1 MTIQKGR
8 AIHLLWLLVFPV
20 LGFTYAYLNKPTGV
34 VMDFGIVIDDVIPM
48 IPIFVIPYIIWYVYI
63 LCYLVYFCF
72 KDTRVYKHTLLTIVI
87 GEIICFICYIFF
99 QSTVAR
105 PSVEGNGMLL
115 MLMQFIYGND
125 EPYNCLPSIHV
136 LTTYAIML
144 ASVHIRRKHI
154 INAGFIKSMVV
165 LMMLLLL
172 ITKQDYV
179 VKTIVSIL
187 LVSMICSGRV
197 RLSIKYKLKIAKE
210 KVALKTRINKKGALR

>member
-63 LCYLVYFCF
+63 LCYLIYFCF

-154 INAGFIKSMVV
+154 INAGFIQIMGV
-165 LMMLLLL
+165 LIILSTLF
-172 ITKQDYV
+172 TKQHV
-179 VKTIVSIL
+179 VVDAIVSIL
-187 LVSMICSGRV
+187 LVSVIYSAMVG
-197 RLSIKYKLKIAKE
+197 LSIRYKLKIAKE
-210 KVALKTRINKKGALR
+210 KVALKTPIHKKGALR